1 MKYTILVSGDPVY
14 SGNSESD
21 FLDTLEEFADSYYNT
36 GTPDPGD
43 IQTLIEED

>member
-21 FLDTLEEFADSYYNT
+21 FLDTLEEFVYTYVFQQNIIVVVRLGSIS
-36 GTPDPGD
+36 G
-43 IQTLIEED
+43 